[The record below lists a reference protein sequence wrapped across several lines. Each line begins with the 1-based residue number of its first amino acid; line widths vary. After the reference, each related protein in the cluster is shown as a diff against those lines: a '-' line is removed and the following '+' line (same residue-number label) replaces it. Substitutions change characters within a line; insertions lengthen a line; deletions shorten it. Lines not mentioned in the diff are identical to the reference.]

1 MNTII
6 AIKPM
11 LYRTPAHILKSAH
24 DNESHFNS
32 QSKNKPISFFFRND
46 SGTGYPYCSTWPRLK
61 LNTKLDLNHRPT
73 TTPLQKES
81 TTKKHPHH
89 KLLEPF

>member
-32 QSKNKPISFFFRND
+32 QSKNKPISFFFAMILALD
-46 SGTGYPYCSTWPRLK
+46 THIVQLG
-61 LNTKLDLNHRPT
+61 LDL
-73 TTPLQKES
+73 S
-81 TTKKHPHH
+81 
-89 KLLEPF
+89 